1 MKPVGGRIM
10 GHLALLKGNGPWRE
24 AGDVVLQREP
34 RQLPPIVWRTAAG
47 SFVAIALMAGVSLYA
62 LSHLRQTTTLS
73 LELVSYHYPAIEAA
87 KWLLTSLYAQ
97 LTSEKKYLAVQ
108 HPSFLVEFEDEAE
121 EFRQTLSTLQNQEH
135 SPEGRKLLDET
146 ARLYVEYHRLF
157 RTHVDRGA
165 RPVRPTADYEARR
178 DAVIE
183 RMTHRLQSYV
193 GVHETWISRRI
204 GDVREGAASAES
216 LARQLTVVALLLTV
230 AAVGVVGFGMLRM
243 RRRQDP
249 ADQFSSRY
257 AGPTSGVAPPHQRE
271 AASAARRGMTGAP

>member
-1 MKPVGGRIM
+1 M
-10 GHLALLKGNGPWRE
+10 GKLALLKGNGQWRD
-24 AGDVVLQREP
+24 AGDVVPQREP
-34 RQLPPIVWRTAAG
+34 KQLPPVVWHTAAG
-47 SFVAIALMAGVSLYA
+47 AFVAIALMTGVSLYA

-73 LELVSYHYPAIEAA
+73 LELVSYRYPAIETA

-108 HPSFLVEFEDEAE
+108 HPNFLMEFEDEAE
-121 EFRQTLSTLQNQEH
+121 DFRQTLATLQNQEH

-178 DAVIE
+178 DAVVE

-193 GVHETWISRRI
+193 GVHETWISSRI
-204 GDVREGAASAES
+204 GEVREGAARAQH
-216 LARQLTVVALLLTV
+216 LTRQLTVVALLLTL
-230 AAVGVVGFGMLRM
+230 AAVGAVGFGMLRM
-243 RRRQDP
+243 RRRQAP
-249 ADQFSSRY
+249 ADQPSSRD
-257 AGPTSGVAPPHQRE
+257 AGSIPGGAPPNQRE
-271 AASAARRGMTGAP
+271 AASAARRGAMGTQ